1 MILTKNFSK
10 SEFDCKC
17 GCKMPL
23 DVLEN
28 VKELAESL
36 QIIRNKLRKSIKVN
50 SGYRCTEHNRNV
62 GGSPNSQHLLGKA
75 SDIVISGKKPS
86 ETYDFINKLMG
97 LDMIKVGGLGKYNT
111 FTHYDIRGYNARW
124 DFSK

>member
-1 MILTKNFSK
+1 MKLTKNFSK

-17 GCKMPL
+17 GCEMPL

-50 SGYRCTEHNRNV
+50 SG
-62 GGSPNSQHLLGKA
+62 
-75 SDIVISGKKPS
+75 
-86 ETYDFINKLMG
+86 
-97 LDMIKVGGLGKYNT
+97 
-111 FTHYDIRGYNARW
+111 
-124 DFSK
+124 